1 MFRMEKW
8 PAVVAA
14 LVGAV
19 ALVPAVV
26 SAQAATDWR
35 ANLTGANEVP
45 SNASTATGTF
55 TAKLDENARTLTW
68 TLKVPSING
77 ATMAHIHSGAAG
89 ANGPIVVTLFSAGSP
104 QGFSSIDTY
113 GTARNVDIV
122 GPLAGDFASFAS
134 ALRAGTLYVNV
145 HTAALPAGE
154 IRAQITQSTATATPT
169 ATAKGTATATPS
181 PAATAKAATPA
192 PTVKAAV
199 PAAPKS
205 GSGGF
210 LEGSNSIVLWAL
222 ALGAAGAGLAAAGLR
237 SRNRTR

>member
-1 MFRMEKW
+1 L
-8 PAVVAA
+8 AA
-14 LVGAV
+14 ILGAA

-26 SAQAATDWR
+26 SAQATTSQWR

-45 SNASTATGTF
+45 ANTSTATGTF
-55 TAKLDENARTLTW
+55 TATLDENARTVAW

-89 ANGPIVVTLFSAGSP
+89 VNGPIVVNLFSAGSP

-122 GPLAGDFASFAS
+122 GPLAGDFTAFAS

-145 HTAALPAGE
+145 HTAANPAGE
-154 IRAQITQSTATATPT
+154 IRAQITQATATATPT
-169 ATAKGTATATPS
+169 ATAKATATPT
-181 PAATAKAATPA
+181 PVAPTAKAATPA

-210 LEGSNSIVLWAL
+210 LEGSNSVVLWAL
-222 ALGAAGAGLAAAGLR
+222 ALGAAAAGLAAAGLR
-237 SRNRTR
+237 SRDRSR